1 MVLLHGVPKTG
12 YHWRH
17 LVPKLTPHHT
27 VVVPDLRGLGDS
39 ARPVSGYDSATMSDD
54 TAELMARLGHE
65 TYAVIGEDW
74 GAVIGYQL
82 AARHREHV
90 TALVFA
96 EALFPGFGFED
107 HTALT
112 PENVS
117 GGMHLWHLGFYFQ
130 PDVPEML
137 IAGHER
143 ELITYMIKNERSHPD
158 TATPDAVEEYVTS
171 PETSS
176 TRATTSRRK
185 YPTRWPTWSC
195 RSWRPTTDRRPSAAA
210 QGPDALLRP
219 SGGGA
224 DDEADRLLLS
234 KTVPAAVRRAAEGG
248 AGTPGI
254 RGLGHLLP
262 RRSRRW
268 VGPGTTN
275 PATAGHRHG
284 TGTTMASHTRR
295 KLLKGTAVAAAGSVV
310 GSGLGPGFFTA
321 AAQTTPEA
329 RRSGKTGAT
338 PFLDGAFAP
347 VTEELTTFDLP
358 RRRPHP
364 ARPGRPLPPQR
375 PERARRRGR
384 PRAPLDDR

>member
-1 MVLLHGVPKTG
+1 MMYDHTTTPMRTGRAAVNGTSLHYRTAGAGSAVVLLHGVPKTG

-39 ARPVSGYDSATMSDD
+39 ARPASGYDSATMSDD
-54 TAELMARLGHE
+54 IAELMARLGHE

-96 EALFPGFGFED
+96 EALFPGFAFED

-158 TATPDAVEEYVTS
+158 TATPDAVEEYVRCYS
-171 PETSS
+171 MP
-176 TRATTSRRK
+176 
-185 YPTRWPTWSC
+185 
-195 RSWRPTTDRRPSAAA
+195 
-210 QGPDALLRP
+210 G
-219 SGGGA
+219 
-224 DDEADRLLLS
+224 
-234 KTVPAAVRRAAEGG
+234 
-248 AGTPGI
+248 GI
-254 RGLGHLLP
+254 RAMLAVYRAMLTDAEQNRQAARKKLDIPVLALGGSAFIGARNEDQARLVAHDVTG
-262 RRSRRW
+262 R
-268 VGPGTTN
+268 VFD
-275 PATAGHRHG
+275 AGHDLAEEVPDE
-284 TGTTMASHTRR
+284 MAD
-295 KLLKGTAVAAAGSVV
+295 VV
-310 GSGLGPGFFTA
+310 L
-321 AAQTTPEA
+321 
-329 RRSGKTGAT
+329 
-338 PFLDGAFAP
+338 PFLAA
-347 VTEELTTFDLP
+347 
-358 RRRPHP
+358 HH
-364 ARPGRPLPPQR
+364 
-375 PERARRRGR
+375 
-384 PRAPLDDR
+384 

>member
-1 MVLLHGVPKTG
+1 MMYDHTTTPMRTGRAAVNGTSLHYRTAGARSAVVLLHGVPKTG

-39 ARPVSGYDSATMSDD
+39 ARPASGYDSATMSDD
-54 TAELMARLGHE
+54 IAELMARLGHE

-74 GAVIGYQL
+74 DAVIGYQL

-158 TATPDAVEEYVTS
+158 TATPDAVEEYVRCYS
-171 PETSS
+171 MP
-176 TRATTSRRK
+176 
-185 YPTRWPTWSC
+185 
-195 RSWRPTTDRRPSAAA
+195 
-210 QGPDALLRP
+210 G
-219 SGGGA
+219 
-224 DDEADRLLLS
+224 
-234 KTVPAAVRRAAEGG
+234 
-248 AGTPGI
+248 GI
-254 RGLGHLLP
+254 RAMLAVYRAMLTDAEQNRQAARKKLDIPVLALGGSAFIGARNEDQARLVAHD
-262 RRSRRW
+262 
-268 VGPGTTN
+268 VTGHVFD
-275 PATAGHRHG
+275 AGHDLAEEVPDE
-284 TGTTMASHTRR
+284 MAD
-295 KLLKGTAVAAAGSVV
+295 VV
-310 GSGLGPGFFTA
+310 L
-321 AAQTTPEA
+321 
-329 RRSGKTGAT
+329 
-338 PFLDGAFAP
+338 PFLAA
-347 VTEELTTFDLP
+347 
-358 RRRPHP
+358 HH
-364 ARPGRPLPPQR
+364 
-375 PERARRRGR
+375 
-384 PRAPLDDR
+384 